1 MRTLA
6 LWSAAAMAAGLAACG
21 GAGSSATSASAPA
34 TTASTSTATAT
45 SPAAAAPP
53 PAAAAVLTAEG
64 WGPVR
69 VAMTEAQALGALPD
83 GWRPDDGSGD
93 ANACHFLRS
102 GSASPVVIMVENGR
116 VTRITTQ
123 AVEGGAATPRT
134 DRGVGLGSTE
144 AEVRAAYPGAGEE
157 PDRYDP
163 TAKSLYFWTAGAT
176 NGSSEYV
183 QNEMARGLR
192 FEVGADGRVAAI
204 HAGGP
209 SIQLAEGC
217 S

>member
-1 MRTLA
+1 
-6 LWSAAAMAAGLAACG
+6 
-21 GAGSSATSASAPA
+21 
-34 TTASTSTATAT
+34 
-45 SPAAAAPP
+45 
-53 PAAAAVLTAEG
+53 
-64 WGPVR
+64 
-69 VAMTEAQALGALPD
+69 MTEAQALAALPD

-102 GSASPVVIMVENGR
+102 GAVSPTIIMVENGR
-116 VTRITTQ
+116 VTSITTQ
-123 AVEGGAATPRT
+123 VVDGGAPTPRT

-144 AEVRAAYPGAGEE
+144 AEVRAAYPGVSEE

-163 TAKSLYFWTAGAT
+163 NVKSLYFWAAGAT

-183 QNEMARGLR
+183 RNEMARGLR
-192 FEVGADGRVAAI
+192 FEIGQGGRVTAI

-209 SIQLAEGC
+209 SIQYSEGC